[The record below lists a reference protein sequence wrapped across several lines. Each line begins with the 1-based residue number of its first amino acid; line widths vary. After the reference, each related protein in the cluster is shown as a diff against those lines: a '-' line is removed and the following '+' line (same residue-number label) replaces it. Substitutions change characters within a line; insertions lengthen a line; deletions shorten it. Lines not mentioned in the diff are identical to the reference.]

1 MTKNNV
7 EKKLTRIL
15 NINEIIFSQRLK
27 QLDSIVLGIFAPFK
41 SLPISRITIVGFFSQ
56 ARTST
61 EQVYDGFS
69 VGKGYFGHDL
79 TCISN
84 DHGPFA
90 WKVCYAF
97 EFELCQEPMSIGS
110 RSL

>member
-1 MTKNNV
+1 MFKYDSAEFKALNSFKNNV

-15 NINEIIFSQRLK
+15 NINEIIFSQTLK
-27 QLDSIVLGIFAPFK
+27 QLGSIVLGIFASFK

-56 ARTST
+56 ARTCT

-84 DHGPFA
+84 DLGPFA
-90 WKVCYAF
+90 
-97 EFELCQEPMSIGS
+97 
-110 RSL
+110 